1 MAIVLTAPSS
11 TFLSFDSVML
21 LVIKLLYSKTQMNV
35 YA

>member
-11 TFLSFDSVML
+11 AFLSFDSVML
-21 LVIKLLYSKTQMNV
+21 LVIKLLYSKTQMDV